1 MITQLV
7 FLLDFNDLKNHYAM
21 IARNLSKQQALD
33 ADPKIYYISRSSRT
47 NRNVF
52 YYWQSKRNHFKT
64 HNETH
69 NGKKKNG
76 TTEVT
81 LKLWSNVA
89 GDSKD
94 ENNFLHKLLLTNT
107 QVSKFGKLLQMVY
120 QLIWKYQK
128 LNRIKQ
134 GNQEDFKVDF

>member
-1 MITQLV
+1 MLIQKFTTY
-7 FLLDFNDLKNHYAM
+7 LDRAGQTAMYFIIGKAKETILKHIM
-21 IARNLSKQQALD
+21 KHIMEK
-33 ADPKIYYISRSSRT
+33 KI
-47 NRNVF
+47 
-52 YYWQSKRNHFKT
+52 
-64 HNETH
+64 
-69 NGKKKNG
+69 KNG

-134 GNQEDFKVDF
+134 GNQEDFKVDL

>member
-7 FLLDFNDLKNHYAM
+7 FLLDFNDLKNHYTM

-33 ADPKIYYISRSSRT
+33 ADPKIYYKSRSSRT

-64 HNETH
+64 D
-69 NGKKKNG
+69 NGKKIKNG

-89 GDSKD
+89 GDSND
-94 ENNFLHKLLLTNT
+94 ENNFLRKLLLTNT

-128 LNRIKQ
+128 LNCIKQ

>member
-7 FLLDFNDLKNHYAM
+7 FLLDFNDLKNHYTM

-33 ADPKIYYISRSSRT
+33 ADPKIYYKSRSSRT

-64 HNETH
+64 D
-69 NGKKKNG
+69 NGKKIKNG

-89 GDSKD
+89 GDSND

-128 LNRIKQ
+128 LNCIKQ